1 MNDKTR
7 RILGLILGLL
17 IGLAFGLTSQLINPV
32 FLPGIPLYHPG
43 LGVTASIGVACLI
56 GGLVGLIAA
65 WTEEALPGVLLGSLV
80 GALVTM
86 IISISGNRGGSD
98 YFLGLFVL
106 LVMTFFPR
114 AVVFLPLAAL
124 TRWSLGV
131 WANEFQSVSFSIWK
145 LVLSF
150 ALPILLAGALGLF
163 SLYTTPERQAL
174 LRTQQLIQAGMQVN
188 DKDSLPE
195 PLKKVDGFLQN
206 AHGAYTLE
214 LSDNPDLLPVQRP
227 LITTG
232 EQEYAVFV
240 RFENGYRF
248 GCAFTPN
255 FADPACGTY

>member
-1 MNDKTR
+1 MNDTTR

-17 IGLAFGLTSQLINPV
+17 VGLAYGLVSQLINPL

-43 LGVTASIGVACLI
+43 LGVAASIVMSCLI
-56 GGLVGLIAA
+56 GGLVGVLTA
-65 WTEEALPGVLLGSLV
+65 WPEEALPGVLLGSLV

-86 IISISGNRGGSD
+86 IISISGNRGGTD

-114 AVVFLPLAAL
+114 AFVFLPLAAL
-124 TRWSLGV
+124 TRWALGV
-131 WANEFQSVSFSIWK
+131 WANEFQSVSFSIGK

-150 ALPILLAGALGLF
+150 TIPILLACVLGYF
-163 SLYTTPERQAL
+163 SLYTAPERQVL

-188 DKDSLPE
+188 DRDSLPE
-195 PLKKVDGFLQN
+195 PLKKVDGFLPN

-227 LITTG
+227 ISNTG

-240 RFENGYRF
+240 RFENGFRF

-255 FADPACGTY
+255 YADPACGIY